1 MKKYIIISL
10 LLFIPSLAMAADH
23 CTNPKEYT
31 VDKRCYVTDAQK
43 KEKPY
48 NAVVA
53 LVYRD
58 SSLPYCTG
66 TIVKDKDGK
75 PYLYTAKHCTG
86 DENDLVLS
94 ELHIKLQDGRKLKVT
109 KKDTGI
115 YNIKHDVFFKG
126 DWAIY
131 QLGTSNVPSVEIT
144 DKKSIGLGPFTYDH
158 DARVVGYGSL
168 KIMSDREIS
177 DFKQKYTKYLK
188 DKNKNLNIITGL
200 LGDGINTENSY
211 FINFIQKSEELKYF
225 VDNRALK
232 VSNCKYSSN
241 GKLTNCQAWGGNSG
255 GPIFDS
261 KNAIMGILT
270 RGLYIIGGPH
280 HVGSDDYWFEPI
292 PYSIPL
298 LKPIIKINE
307 K

>member
-53 LVYRD
+53 LIDYYG
-58 SSLPYCTG
+58 PYCTG
-66 TIVKDKDGK
+66 TIVKDKDDK
-75 PYLYTAKHCTG
+75 HYLYTAKHCTG
-86 DENDLVLS
+86 DENDLVRPVPQ
-94 ELHIKLQDGRKLKVT
+94 IKLQDGRKLKVT
-109 KKDTGI
+109 EKDTGN

-144 DKKSIGLGPFTYDH
+144 DKESIGLGPFSYDY

-188 DKNKNLNIITGL
+188 DKNKNLGIITGL
-200 LGDGINTENSY
+200 RGGGIDTQNSY
-211 FINFIQKSEELKYF
+211 VINFIESESKYWRSLES
-225 VDNRALK
+225 DDHALK

-241 GKLTNCQAWGGNSG
+241 GKLTNCQTWAGNSG

-270 RGLYIIGGPH
+270 RGLHTIGGSH
-280 HVGSDDYWFEPI
+280 HAGSTDSWFEPI
-292 PYSIPL
+292 TFSIPL
-298 LKPIIKINE
+298 LK
-307 K
+307 